1 MRETQASKLSR
12 AEVPVDVGYDFL
24 PKIEEFA
31 LEAQE
36 RWTDIAEHVMASLA
50 AMALAS
56 WSTVSGETKRILVAF
71 FGFLTGDEPK
81 VRISNRAGFC

>member
-1 MRETQASKLSR
+1 VHFVVRLNHDCLDTSR
-12 AEVPVDVGYDFL
+12 AQAL
-24 PKIEEFA
+24 PA
-31 LEAQE
+31 RPSLS
-36 RWTDIAEHVMASLA
+36 SLA